1 MKLET
6 RLPEPTPQCPAS
18 RAKSPQALRLW
29 AVTHGRF
36 GWEGDRGQE
45 LSSCCARL
53 DKTDWSEP
61 AQPGALLMTAR
72 TLMFRAH
79 SGSVSDKHLSS
90 YVAETAFR
98 LNYRSV
104 SPGQAAETLLGRYA
118 EVGPHGYAAIR
129 GPRPRQPP
137 VVFRPTPLPES
148 VGRY

>member
-1 MKLET
+1 
-6 RLPEPTPQCPAS
+6 
-18 RAKSPQALRLW
+18 
-29 AVTHGRF
+29 
-36 GWEGDRGQE
+36 
-45 LSSCCARL
+45 
-53 DKTDWSEP
+53 
-61 AQPGALLMTAR
+61 MTAR

-148 VGRY
+148 VGR